1 MEIVISKEQIK
12 ETVAGLSKIISA
24 KSTLPVL
31 SHVKF
36 FTRDNGLYLTGTNL
50 EESATFSFSNAT
62 INKPGAFL
70 LPLETL
76 KLLAKGNDRDE
87 VSLKLIIPTTI
98 EVTNNISGQAI
109 KQNVETIEVS
119 EFPSAMPQVDET
131 FEVENSFIQNFH
143 KAATFVSED
152 PARRLLNCVYLDVT
166 EQNHHIV
173 GCDGRRLG
181 VFNSVTL
188 PIKNS
193 IAIWPSKFMLWS
205 KLVDAVSFM
214 IGADSTMFKLSTPRW
229 EYNAK
234 IEEGTYPNFRQVIP
248 AKNDRHVFA
257 FAEADI
263 SMLKQV
269 FTTLAGHDKNNK
281 PITVIG
287 LDGKVSIYG
296 QDKNT
301 SSWSKVELA
310 NSQYYG
316 KSTLFTVN
324 RDYLMDALQTGFK
337 VFQIENNTCPL
348 LAMDAELGKHIL
360 MPLSSDVIP
369 DGIVVEDYIPTQVN
383 AQEETSNQTAKVEPE
398 AVNKKER
405 KTMPETIKNET
416 VTTLDKVLAA
426 YELAKSKIKEANS
439 ALSDIAAAIK
449 DVARDEKSR
458 KNELVTARETLA
470 RLQAIRI

>member
-12 ETVAGLSKIISA
+12 EAVAGLSKVISA
-24 KSTLPVL
+24 KTTMPVL

-36 FTRDNGLYLTGTNL
+36 FTYDNVLKVSGTDL
-50 EESATFSFSNAT
+50 EQSATFSFSNVT

-70 LPLETL
+70 FPFETL
-76 KLLAKGNDRDE
+76 KSLAKTNGKE
-87 VSLKLIIPTTI
+87 EISFKQTSPTTVQVI
-98 EVTNNISGQAI
+98 NAISGQLLQ
-109 KQNVETIEVS
+109 QNVETIEVS

-152 PARRLLNCVYLDVT
+152 ESRRILNCVYLDVT
-166 EQNHHIV
+166 EQNHHVV

-188 PIKNS
+188 PIKTS
-193 IAIWPSKFMLWS
+193 IAIRPSKFMLWAR
-205 KLVDAVSFM
+205 LVDAVSFM

-248 AKNDRHVFA
+248 AKNDKHVFA

-263 SMLKQV
+263 SMLRQV
-269 FTTLAGHDKNNK
+269 FTTLAGHDRNNK

-287 LDGKVSIYG
+287 LEGKVSIYG
-296 QDKNT
+296 QDNNT

-324 RDYLMDALQTGFK
+324 RDYLMDALQIGFK
-337 VFQIENNTCPL
+337 VFQMENNTCPL
-348 LAMDAELGKHIL
+348 LAMDAELGMHVL

-369 DGIVVEDYIPTQVN
+369 DGIVVEDFVPTQIN
-383 AQEETSNQTAKVEPE
+383 AQEETTTAAVQPEPE

-405 KTMPETIKNET
+405 KTMPETKTET
-416 VTTLDKVLAA
+416 ISTLEKVLLA
-426 YELAKSKIKEANS
+426 YELARGKIKEAQS